1 MGCGKCGEGLGGDN
15 SLLTRPA
22 ISLSGLEPSVLFLFS
37 LLPLFEREEFLLI
50 HNPGGDTPKSTQGLI
65 GGSFIQAMPSSSSI
79 FTISSSGCNFL
90 TS

>member
-1 MGCGKCGEGLGGDN
+1 MGCGKCSEGFGGDN
-15 SLLTRPA
+15 PLLTRHA
-22 ISLSGLEPSVLFLFS
+22 ISLSGLEPSVLFLFPLPP
-37 LLPLFEREEFLLI
+37 LLEGEKLLLI